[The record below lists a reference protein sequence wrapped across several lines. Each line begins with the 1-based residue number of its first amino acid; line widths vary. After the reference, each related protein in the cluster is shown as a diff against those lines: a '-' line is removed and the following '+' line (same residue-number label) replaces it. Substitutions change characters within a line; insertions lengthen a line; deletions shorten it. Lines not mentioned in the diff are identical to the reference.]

1 MIKYLKGS
9 GGLKRFIDDQKRFN
23 PPRLFSYFFLIAGD
37 SAYGEMDRLKDL
49 IRLKGTKQ
57 MKKKLKLFLDSG
69 AYSAFTKGITIDIHE
84 YIAFIKENA
93 KHIEI
98 YSVLDSIGDP
108 EMTWKNQKIMERH
121 GLKPIPCYHYGE
133 PETYIKRYVQGY
145 PYISL
150 GGMVGATTPVL
161 MQWLDRIFRDYICDS
176 KGIPKVKVHG
186 FGITAF
192 DLMWRYPWFSVDSA
206 AWVFTGRN
214 GAIFVPRW
222 MGGIYNYQER
232 PWVVS
237 ISEQSGERKKLE
249 GKHFNSFSKSEQQQ
263 IVKYIQ
269 SKGFELGE
277 ESDPRPEPPD
287 YVLKKGER
295 WSDKSK
301 TKVIAILSPGAKTTY
316 QVRDSLNIQYYLDLM
331 DAYNRAKPWPWAFKT
346 SAVGFG
352 LTRKIGK

>member
-1 MIKYLKGS
+1 MIFHLKSS

-23 PPRLFSYFFLIAGD
+23 PPRLFSYFFLVSEG

-49 IRLKGTKQ
+49 IRLKGTKS

-93 KHIEI
+93 QHIEV

-108 EMTWKNQKIMERH
+108 EATWKNQKIMERH

-133 PETYIKRYVQGY
+133 PETYLKRYVDSYGL
-145 PYISL
+145 IAI
-150 GGMVGATTPVL
+150 GGMVPIEKRDL
-161 MQWLDRIFRDYICDS
+161 IPWLDRIFKDYVGDS
-176 KGIPKVKVHG
+176 KGLPKVKVHG
-186 FGITAF
+186 FGLTIHE
-192 DLMWRYPWFSVDSA
+192 LLWRYPWWSVDSA
-206 AWVFTGRN
+206 SWVFTGRN
-214 GAIFVPRW
+214 GGVFIPRW

-249 GKHFNSFSKSEQQQ
+249 GKHFNSFSNAEQQQ
-263 IVKYIQ
+263 IIKYIQ

-277 ESDPRPEPPD
+277 ESESRVEPSD

-301 TKVIAILSPGAKTTY
+301 TKVISVLSIGAKTAY

-331 DAYNRAKPWPWAFKT
+331 DAYNRVKPWPWAFKT

-352 LTRKIGK
+352 LGRKMGK